1 MKFYGCYVNYHRGD
15 CYMIINAVI

>member
-1 MKFYGCYVNYHRGD
+1 MKIYSCYVNYHRGD